1 MEQATIDIIYALFM
15 FVTGTLFGS
24 FFSLATYRI
33 PRKEDI
39 LVKRSY
45 CPNCKHRLGFFDCFP
60 ILSYISTIG
69 RCRYCLK
76 GISPRYII
84 MELISGFVFL
94 ILYLIVGFSSQL
106 FILLACYIYL
116 FLIIGSSIMESN
128 MTEEE
133 KKEVQAN
140 IEDKRNKKKENK
152 EIKASKNRDK
162 RTGAINIEVLVA
174 MIIFVFYFAS
184 TLFIMRNYSST
195 LIEYKRKSDALNV
208 CLNQMNTSK
217 SANFD
222 DLISATGNEEI
233 DGYSYEYDV
242 SVSTLLKEGYVE
254 VPNAKEIVVTVN
266 YYLQGELN
274 TTTLKSIK
282 VESAI

>member
-1 MEQATIDIIYALFM
+1 
-15 FVTGTLFGS
+15 
-24 FFSLATYRI
+24 
-33 PRKEDI
+33 
-39 LVKRSY
+39 
-45 CPNCKHRLGFFDCFP
+45 
-60 ILSYISTIG
+60 
-69 RCRYCLK
+69 
-76 GISPRYII
+76 
-84 MELISGFVFL
+84 
-94 ILYLIVGFSSQL
+94 
-106 FILLACYIYL
+106 
-116 FLIIGSSIMESN
+116 MESN